1 MYIVIKNAIRD
12 NERVKTQ
19 SHYGGPMDTTTM
31 IVEDTPVYS
40 YNSAPVE
47 DSFWNRLQKG
57 IKYIF
62 HDSAS
67 QPIPSSSFNNHNN
80 AVGTT
85 NRYAV
90 NNRYGT
96 VGSTNSY
103 SSNNHNNAIGTTD
116 ANAYTNRYSTPYT
129 SSTQRLYGLNT
140 RPMDMYPQ
148 PANDP
153 LQTPSKYV
161 FDFIPILDLMRLI
174 EVIPT
179 IQIHKGQTTTSPYR
193 IAPNCDLFLLV
204 RYFLS
209 NKSFSYSR

>member
-67 QPIPSSSFNNHNN
+67 QPIPSSSFNTLIMLSEQRIVTLSIIDMGQLVRPIHIPQIIIIMQL
-80 AVGTT
+80 VQLMLM
-85 NRYAV
+85 
-90 NNRYGT
+90 
-96 VGSTNSY
+96 
-103 SSNNHNNAIGTTD
+103 H
-116 ANAYTNRYSTPYT
+116 TPT
-129 SSTQRLYGLNT
+129 
-140 RPMDMYPQ
+140 
-148 PANDP
+148 A
-153 LQTPSKYV
+153 
-161 FDFIPILDLMRLI
+161 
-174 EVIPT
+174 
-179 IQIHKGQTTTSPYR
+179 
-193 IAPNCDLFLLV
+193 IAPHILLL
-204 RYFLS
+204 RNGFMD
-209 NKSFSYSR
+209 

>member
-1 MYIVIKNAIRD
+1 MSGWRLSPIMVVLWTQQQWLLRIHLSILTTQHQSKIVSGIVFRKGSN
-12 NERVKTQ
+12 T
-19 SHYGGPMDTTTM
+19 SFM
-31 IVEDTPVYS
+31 I
-40 YNSAPVE
+40 
-47 DSFWNRLQKG
+47 LLL
-57 IKYIF
+57 
-62 HDSAS
+62 S
-67 QPIPSSSFNNHNN
+67 QFLLPHSITLIMLSEQRIVTLSIIDMGQLVRPI
-80 AVGTT
+80 
-85 NRYAV
+85 
-90 NNRYGT
+90 
-96 VGSTNSY
+96 
-103 SSNNHNNAIGTTD
+103 HNNAIGTTD

-179 IQIHKGQTTTSPYR
+179 TQIHKGQTTTSPYR